1 MAVYGGLQP
10 WGAVKH
16 ATLYP
21 IGASESN
28 DLFKGDPIAA
38 DVGGYVTIA
47 SNSNQMVGSALA
59 FFDENMAPMNFYD
72 NSEKAVVC
80 YVLVADD
87 PDQEYVI
94 AEDASSSQLA
104 QTDMFANLTFTSGTG
119 DSATGL
125 SAYTL
130 DSSEVATTATDP
142 VKLMKL
148 APIIGNQVYS
158 ATLCPNPKWIV
169 RCNYHISST
178 TGLTT

>member
-21 IGASESN
+21 IAASYGTS
-28 DLFKGDPIAA
+28 LFKGDPISAS
-38 DVGGYVTIA
+38 VGGYVVINDGSA
-47 SNSNQMVGSALA
+47 QMIGAALA
-59 FFDENMAPMNFYD
+59 FFDYQMQPINYWVA
-72 NSEKAVVC
+72 STATIG